1 MWRRAGNIPKLTLS
15 VSKISMKDDPVSSR
29 TGMTIPLLFALGK
42 MRKTSYYRIR
52 KERKTPKIGTHTK

>member
-29 TGMTIPLLFALGK
+29 TGMTIPLPFAPGK
-42 MRKTSYYRIR
+42 LRKTSYYRVR
-52 KERKTPKIGTHTK
+52 KERKNT